1 MHEAGIAQQV
11 IEACEVHLRRHGATH
26 ATAVGLR
33 VGALASVDPDALR
46 FCFDSL
52 KAGTALAHATLTI
65 EWRSRFGC
73 ACAATPVRL
82 EAKVGVC
89 PSCGA
94 SESFADAC
102 RTAINNPSAD
112 GAGHERTDARTAH

>member
-11 IEACEVHLRRHGATH
+11 IDTCAIHLRRHHASQATC
-26 ATAVGLR
+26 VGLR
-33 VGALASVDPDALR
+33 IGALANVDPEALR

-52 KAGTALAHATLTI
+52 KKDTPLDSAALLI

-73 ACAATPVRL
+73 SCEHTPVIL
-82 EAKVGVC
+82 ETQPGAC

-94 SESFADAC
+94 AESFADAC
-102 RTAINNPSAD
+102 ALDIRYLEFDDEAEDEDQRAD
-112 GAGHERTDARTAH
+112 

>member
-11 IEACEVHLRRHGATH
+11 IEACEVHLRRHGASH
-26 ATAVGLR
+26 ATGVGLR

-52 KAGTALAHATLTI
+52 KVGTPLATASLMI
-65 EWRSRFGC
+65 EWRSRYGC
-73 ACAATPVRL
+73 QCAPAALSLAAAP
-82 EAKVGVC
+82 GVC

-94 SESFADAC
+94 AESFDDAC
-102 RTAINNPSAD
+102 ALDIRYLEFEGAD
-112 GAGHERTDARTAH
+112 DANAAAC

>member
-26 ATAVGLR
+26 ATGVGLKI
-33 VGALASVDPDALR
+33 GALASIDPEALR

-52 KAGTALAHATLTI
+52 KAGTALAEAALMI

-73 ACAATPVRL
+73 EC
-82 EAKVGVC
+82 
-89 PSCGA
+89 
-94 SESFADAC
+94 
-102 RTAINNPSAD
+102 AD
-112 GAGHERTDARTAH
+112 GAVDLATDPGKCPTCGAAESLVDACALDIRYLEFEGATDVGADTR